1 GYFNAGDYNTGVAN
15 TGNVNTGAFISGNY
29 SNGFWWRGDY
39 QGLAGISQT
48 ITVPDTAVP
57 VKLHVPIFLD
67 IPVTGTLGT
76 FTVHGFRFPEI
87 TGDIFLI
94 GIPFNAATLD
104 AFSFPN
110 ISIVLPNIGI
120 NLGSGPDPLIDIA
133 GTGGLLPIKIPLID
147 IPAAPGFGNSTTT
160 PSSGFF
166 NAGTGTV
173 SGVGNVGSNSS
184 GFFNLTSGS
193 SGISGVQNFGELISG
208 GFNFGN
214 TVS

>member
-1 GYFNAGDYNTGVAN
+1 MNTGSYNTGLAN
-15 TGNVNTGAFISGNY
+15 SGDVNTGGFITGNY

-147 IPAAPGFGNSTTT
+147 IPAAPGFRELDDH
-160 PSSGFF
+160 P
-166 NAGTGTV
+166 V
-173 SGVGNVGSNSS
+173 VGILQRRYRYRVGRWQR
-184 GFFNLTSGS
+184 G
-193 SGISGVQNFGELISG
+193 QQ
-208 GFNFGN
+208 
-214 TVS
+214 

>member
-1 GYFNAGDYNTGVAN
+1 MA
-15 TGNVNTGAFISGNY
+15 
-29 SNGFWWRGDY
+29 GDY

-147 IPAAPGFGNSTTT
+147 IPAALDSGTRRPPRRRDSSTPVPVPCRALATWAAIV
-160 PSSGFF
+160 PASS
-166 NAGTGTV
+166 
-173 SGVGNVGSNSS
+173 
-184 GFFNLTSGS
+184 TSPLEARES
-193 SGISGVQNFGELISG
+193 RASRTSAS
-208 GFNFGN
+208 
-214 TVS
+214 